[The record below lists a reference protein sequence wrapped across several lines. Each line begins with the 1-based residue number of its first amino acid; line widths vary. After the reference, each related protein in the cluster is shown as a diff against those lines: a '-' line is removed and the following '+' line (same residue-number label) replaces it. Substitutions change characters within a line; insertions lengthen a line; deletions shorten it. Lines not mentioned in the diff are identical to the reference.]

1 MVLMLAGFDEYIRN
15 SMQNI
20 QKNESEID
28 ANSVTRFK
36 TKKRFFIKIKSF
48 VLDNFAIY
56 LHYFYRS

>member
-1 MVLMLAGFDEYIRN
+1 
-15 SMQNI
+15 MQNI

-28 ANSVTRFK
+28 TNSVTRFE

-48 VLDNFAIY
+48 VLDNFAIR